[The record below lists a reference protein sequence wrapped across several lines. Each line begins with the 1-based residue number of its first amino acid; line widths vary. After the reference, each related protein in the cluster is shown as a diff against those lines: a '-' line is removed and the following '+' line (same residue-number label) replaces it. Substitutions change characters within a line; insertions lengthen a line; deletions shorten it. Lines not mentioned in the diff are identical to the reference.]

1 MFFRI
6 EKVFLID
13 IGLFRML
20 PISVYFLGGQKG
32 LLIIWQLTSLNELET
47 FCRGL
52 WKLVYSGIEFSSE
65 TLNFE
70 WKSVLILRFSQNKNT

>member
-6 EKVFLID
+6 KKVFLID

-32 LLIIWQLTSLNELET
+32 LLIIWQLTSLNGLET

-52 WKLVYSGIEFSSE
+52 WKLVYSGIEVSSE